1 MDDYSYL
8 IAVCHYDSAMDVSE
22 VDQFGFVDLR
32 EALVNGSIP
41 SDLSAQEGRFNNVD
55 NPSMMRPRPSDIFEG
70 IGAQKN
76 YAKIVKNQREFTRKG
91 NEA

>member
-1 MDDYSYL
+1 MEKIFDCV
-8 IAVCHYDSAMDVSE
+8 ATCHYDSSVDVRE

-32 EALVNGSIP
+32 ESFVNGSIP

-55 NPSMMRPRPSDIFEG
+55 DPSMVRPRPADVFEG
-70 IGAQKN
+70 INAQKS
-76 YAKIVKNQREFTRKG
+76 YAKIVKNQRESTRKG